1 MKTCSRALPSEFDAR
16 LRASESEVRTYLE
29 KLDLTLSNVLQLSP
43 QRGLLADD
51 FDTELER
58 LFHDHVAPPP
68 SARGGIVENTRAWIR
83 ARLNDVFRRHR
94 ILGKLE
100 RSVRVEEFTQPGDPL
115 HLDYAYRYNGTRGYI
130 HTVAL
135 GRDPSQAKVLA
146 YTAECIRA
154 RAANSEFTAIT
165 EVEPAREN
173 PRHQFIARLL
183 AEQRISMVPLN
194 RVEKFADDLASPP
207 SIIDSFAE
215 RLANAPRSRWT
226 REHFCVTMSRRIGRN
241 SSWTDENSWLHH
253 SRPQPLPPR
262 RSALQKELKT
272 PLLRAAANITNSGA
286 TTCSRLSES
295 LQTTIF
301 GLPWCPD

>member
-1 MKTCSRALPSEFDAR
+1 MPDEPGNTLRILRYTPNLVRDEWVNVGVLLEEVDGTRRAMRLIEDASEIARVRRLHPGADEGLLRALPSEFDAR
-16 LRASESEVRTYLE
+16 LRAPEPEVRTYLE
-29 KLDLTLSNVLQLSP
+29 KLDQTLSNVLQLSP

-58 LFHDHVAPPP
+58 LFHDHVASPP

-94 ILGKLE
+94 ILAKFQ

-183 AEQRISMVPLN
+183 EEQRISLVPLN
-194 RVEKFADDLASPP
+194 REIRRRFASPP
-207 SIIDSFAE
+207 SITD
-215 RLANAPRSRWT
+215 RLQRASRTRREVHGRAN
-226 REHFCVTMSRRIGRN
+226 
-241 SSWTDENSWLHH
+241 
-253 SRPQPLPPR
+253 
-262 RSALQKELKT
+262 
-272 PLLRAAANITNSGA
+272 
-286 TTCSRLSES
+286 
-295 LQTTIF
+295 
-301 GLPWCPD
+301 